1 MKHILLQ
8 VILGVILIGVIVLI
22 SVKARATEEPFKQI
36 ELSNNNSITNTVSIP
51 YLDTIMSV
59 GLDEMGIAGITL
71 VISDLSDA
79 SKNQFNGEL
88 KAHIRYFN
96 GVYYL
101 FTDKFGRN
109 ESIEVISHE
118 IIHIF
123 QYNTGKLYY
132 DESGQVFWDG
142 EAFDLENVEY
152 DKRPW
157 ERDAFSQSGKLY
169 SRIHDKLVAD

>member
-8 VILGVILIGVIVLI
+8 IILGAVLI
-22 SVKARATEEPFKQI
+22 SAIILITLNVSATEITFKEVQ
-36 ELSNNNSITNTVSIP
+36 LSSNNSVTNTVSIP

-59 GLDEMGIAGITL
+59 ALDEMGIAGVTV

-79 SKNQFNGEL
+79 AKNQFNGEL
-88 KAHIRYFN
+88 KAHIRFFN

-101 FTDKFGRN
+101 YIDNLGRN
-109 ESIEVISHE
+109 ESLEVISHE
-118 IIHIF
+118 TIHIN

-132 DESGQVFWDG
+132 TENGELFWNG
-142 EAFDLENVEY
+142 ELYDLDNVDY

-157 ERDAFSQSGKLY
+157 EREAFSNGGDLY
-169 SRIHDKLVAD
+169 SKIYNKLVVD